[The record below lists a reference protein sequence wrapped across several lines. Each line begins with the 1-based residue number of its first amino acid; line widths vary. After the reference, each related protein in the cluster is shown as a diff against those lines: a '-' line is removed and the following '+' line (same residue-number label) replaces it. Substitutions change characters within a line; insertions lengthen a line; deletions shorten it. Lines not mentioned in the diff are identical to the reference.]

1 MSATSYNGLGT
12 TINVRA
18 AGTNV
23 SVGFN
28 TNVAIVGGY
37 DAASGS
43 ATAGNVE
50 YVPDSTSAESLFGID
65 SELYEA
71 YNLAT
76 INGAGEVYAVAVPE
90 TSTTESVTASSS
102 MTLSNTP
109 IFDPTVQTEHEI
121 TVTDDTDDSDVDV
134 QISYA
139 DSLSTPD
146 SGAVVNPLS
155 GDVAFASSG
164 DYTVA
169 YDYGDYT
176 TAIQN
181 AAAKNVRFVHV
192 LSEATSVKN
201 TLITE
206 LEEEAT
212 DIRFKRGIAGAT
224 PEISSSEISN
234 YSAAA
239 DHQRLIEVAPARGNT
254 GDGEQ
259 RTVSAV
265 GGAYA
270 SQPLGE
276 SLTYDAINGFESL
289 NKEYRPSQ
297 ARDFTGVTAIADT
310 MEIVEG
316 VTTSTDDAFSDVYKV
331 EIVDA
336 VAQGLYQIGR
346 NYAGGPNTQDDRD
359 NLATDAGNLLSGYA
373 RQRPPLLNAGDGSKP
388 YSVNTSLGSTDEETI
403 MNVGVEPLTKLALP
417 KVSLFLTT
425 LNLVQ
430 REITRSIVELVMMK
444 RRVLDMGIRRTTSM
458 RRLFSMAL
466 LQILLFRS
474 VTKTTL
480 KDSSE
485 HLISK
490 PLLANSTGMIGV

>member
-18 AGTNV
+18 AGTQV

-37 DAASGS
+37 DAANGS
-43 ATAGNVE
+43 ATAGEVE
-50 YVPDSTSAESLFGID
+50 YIPDSTTAENLFGID
-65 SELYEA
+65 SELYEQIQ
-71 YNLAT
+71 LAT
-76 INGAGEVYAVAVPE
+76 INGAGEIYAAAVPE
-90 TSTTESVTASSS
+90 TSTSESITTSSS

-109 IFDPTVQTEHEI
+109 IFDPSVQSEHDI
-121 TVTDDTDDSDVDV
+121 TVTNDSDGSDV
-134 QISYA
+134 SYEISYA
-139 DSLSTPD
+139 DTLSTPD
-146 SGAVVNPLS
+146 SGAVINPLS
-155 GDVAFASSG
+155 GDVEFASSG

-181 AAAKNVRFVHV
+181 AASYNVRFVKV

-201 TLITE
+201 TLISE
-206 LEEEAT
+206 LENQAT
-212 DIRFKRGIAGAT
+212 DIRFKRGITGAT
-224 PEISSSEISN
+224 PDIQSGEISN

-276 SLTYDAINGFESL
+276 SLTYDVINGFESL
-289 NKEYRPSQ
+289 NQEYRPSQ

-316 VTTSTDDAFSDVYKV
+316 VTTSTTDAFSDVYKC
-331 EIVDA
+331 EIIDA
-336 VAQGLYQIGR
+336 VAQGLYEVGR
-346 NYAGGPNTQDDRD
+346 GYAGGPNTEDDRN

-388 YSVNTSLGSTDEETI
+388 YSVETSLGSSDEETI
-403 MNVGVEPLTKLALP
+403 MNVGIEPLDMMKQ
-417 KVSLFLTT
+417 VT
-425 LNLVQ
+425 LNLNVGTVVTY
-430 REITRSIVELVMMK
+430 EGASTR
-444 RRVLDMGIRRTTSM
+444 
-458 RRLFSMAL
+458 
-466 LQILLFRS
+466 
-474 VTKTTL
+474 
-480 KDSSE
+480 
-485 HLISK
+485 
-490 PLLANSTGMIGV
+490 